1 MAKRLANWSSEEEVV
16 LVEEIGKREG
26 ILFGK
31 MKGDGCIKIG
41 EIRNRGW
48 QEVAD
53 VLNAQILW
61 AFLTSKYINITYMI
75 CT

>member
-1 MAKRLANWSSEEEVV
+1 MAKRSANWSSEEEVV

-41 EIRNRGW
+41 ELLGTGGGKR
-48 QEVAD
+48 
-53 VLNAQILW
+53 
-61 AFLTSKYINITYMI
+61 
-75 CT
+75 

>member
-1 MAKRLANWSSEEEVV
+1 MAKRSANWSSEEKVV

-53 VLNAQILW
+53 VLNA
-61 AFLTSKYINITYMI
+61 
-75 CT
+75 

>member
-1 MAKRLANWSSEEEVV
+1 MAKRSANWSSEEEVV
-16 LVEEIGKREG
+16 LVEDIGK
-26 ILFGK
+26 LFGK

-53 VLNAQILW
+53 VLNA
-61 AFLTSKYINITYMI
+61 
-75 CT
+75 